1 MAEARKRKST
11 ARTTGSADREL
22 KQLARRYKAA
32 MGTAGNAG
40 IDQLKLA
47 KRLKEIA
54 VQSEGAHLMT
64 VEHAPDGKGKPK
76 VTNYALTDPRAAM
89 ILLWGWCNIWLPIPA
104 LVCIAKGCKPI
115 IPPIPPARVACF
127 LIECAVDVCP
137 APGAPRFMCIY
148 LCI

>member
-1 MAEARKRKST
+1 MAEARKRKSN
-11 ARTTGSADREL
+11 ARSTGSADREL

-76 VTNYALTDPRAAM
+76 GTHYALTDPRAAM
-89 ILLWGWCNIWLPIPA
+89 FLHWRWCNLSHPLPA
-104 LVCIAKGCKPI
+104 LV
-115 IPPIPPARVACF
+115 R
-127 LIECAVDVCP
+127 LW
-137 APGAPRFMCIY
+137 
-148 LCI
+148 